1 MPGPEHI
8 HIITAGSD
16 IFPAYVQALQDP
28 SPVTRTIIFTDAE
41 FYSISS
47 RDDPAVRARK
57 ESTRHSV
64 SRVTA
69 HAAALKIPVSF
80 VFVTPPAANSTR
92 DAVLK
97 IREEHPAA
105 VLSFDL
111 TGGSKD
117 LCMALFFLSL
127 WVGGKTR
134 YAFAGPAG
142 EAVRADF
149 AMPKIPVATVAAN
162 PNYVRVLET
171 LARRPEKA
179 LQDPA
184 TGISRSYLYSQVAGC
199 YVPVR
204 KKGVNATKDPL
215 GRTNT
220 ITGRPVE
227 LHELTQG
234 TFSNILNSMVAAD
247 LIEECTGPEAYRKR
261 SWYRITPS
269 GELALRLAQVQ
280 TRQPHV
286 T

>member
-1 MPGPEHI
+1 MPGREHI

-16 IFPAYVQALQDP
+16 IFPAYVQALRDP
-28 SPVTRTIIFTDAE
+28 APITCTIVFTDSE
-41 FYSISS
+41 FYSISA

-57 ESTRHSV
+57 ESTRHAV

-80 VFVTPPAANSTR
+80 VFATPPVGDSVR

-97 IREEHPAA
+97 IRQDHPDAA
-105 VLSFDL
+105 LSFDL
-111 TGGSKD
+111 TGGPKD

-127 WVGGKTR
+127 WVDGKTR
-134 YAFAGPAG
+134 YTFAGPAG
-142 EAVRADF
+142 EAIRADF
-149 AMPKIPVATVAAN
+149 AMPKIPIGNIAAN
-162 PNYVRVLET
+162 RNYIRVLET

-179 LQDPA
+179 LQDPV
-184 TGISRSYLYSQVAGC
+184 TGIFRSYLYNQVAGC

-204 KKGVNATKDPL
+204 KKGVNSMKDPL
-215 GRTNT
+215 GRTNR

-234 TFSNILNSMVAAD
+234 TFSNILNSMVAAG
-247 LIEECTGPEAYRKR
+247 LIEECAGPETHRKR
-261 SWYRITPS
+261 RCYRITAS
-269 GELALRLAQVQ
+269 GDLALRLAQLQ
-280 TRQPHV
+280 SQQPHV